1 MTGQPARS
9 TARRNA
15 ARSQR
20 ADRSPSAIRGSQAGS
35 SVADLL
41 ERGVHTSAKLATEL
55 KVNEDAL
62 YRLLRALASQGIFE
76 EMHPRTFRNTGVSR
90 YLRIDEPESIRPAL
104 LYWGTEFYYR
114 SFGEILHSI
123 ETGEP
128 ARAKLFAKS
137 DWECM
142 QRHPELAAI
151 FDDAMTK
158 SFCDAGPGDCS
169 RIRFWAW
176 ESII

>member
-1 MTGQPARS
+1 
-9 TARRNA
+9 
-15 ARSQR
+15 
-20 ADRSPSAIRGSQAGS
+20 
-35 SVADLL
+35 
-41 ERGVHTSAKLATEL
+41 
-55 KVNEDAL
+55 
-62 YRLLRALASQGIFE
+62 
-76 EMHPRTFRNTGVSR
+76 MHPRTFRNTGVSR

-142 QRHPELAAI
+142 QRHPQLAAI
-151 FDDAMTK
+151 FDDAMTNL
-158 SFCDAGPGDCS
+158 SAMQVRAIAAAYDFG
-169 RIRFWAW
+169 AW

>member
-1 MTGQPARS
+1 
-9 TARRNA
+9 
-15 ARSQR
+15 
-20 ADRSPSAIRGSQAGS
+20 
-35 SVADLL
+35 
-41 ERGVHTSAKLATEL
+41 
-55 KVNEDAL
+55 
-62 YRLLRALASQGIFE
+62 
-76 EMHPRTFRNTGVSR
+76 MHPRTFRNTGVSR